1 MTAVLPLE
9 DPFYKLKGFG
19 YLAMGAPV
27 GTVTGSNRFAAAAPV
42 PQRPEPDA
50 ISQQVLDATKAD
62 KAEMIAKLKKTKEA
76 DAEKLETAKAAL
88 DKELETRKELDKEAI
103 KAERAADK
111 AQKTLVMMRAN
122 IKKLKEMPQDEVQLC
137 TW

>member
-50 ISQQVLDATKAD
+50 ISQQVLDAAKAD

-122 IKKLKEMPQDEVQLC
+122 IKKFKEMPQDEVQLC
-137 TW
+137 T

>member
-1 MTAVLPLE
+1 MLE
-9 DPFYKLKGFG
+9 PAL
-19 YLAMGAPV
+19 
-27 GTVTGSNRFAAAAPV
+27 SIRHEC
-42 PQRPEPDA
+42 EP
-50 ISQQVLDATKAD
+50 
-62 KAEMIAKLKKTKEA
+62 KEA

>member
-1 MTAVLPLE
+1 M
-9 DPFYKLKGFG
+9 
-19 YLAMGAPV
+19 

-50 ISQQVLDATKAD
+50 ISQQVLDAAKAD